1 MVYFF
6 RNKISSSINTHEIK
20 PVIYSASYFLCL
32 LCSYYLLRPIRDE
45 MGIRVGVSNLSWLF
59 SGTFIAMILVI
70 PIFGWLTTVF
80 SRRIF
85 IPICYLFFTFNILFF
100 FIAFLFFNRN
110 LYVAASF
117 FIWLSV
123 FNLFIV
129 SIFWSFMVDIFT
141 NYQARRLF
149 GIIAAGGSAGAI
161 IGPALTASLAPI
173 IGTTMLLP
181 LSACFL
187 AGALI
192 CIFHLLHYLPDGSE
206 QSVKH
211 NEDFKINAHQLL
223 EGLTLI
229 LRSKYLIGI
238 ATFVFFYTLLST
250 LLYFQQAEIIS
261 ETIYDSDKRTRLF
274 AIIDLV
280 VNILTIS
287 TQLFVFSQLIKRLS
301 LALTLALLPM
311 IAIFGFL
318 ILGFYPTL
326 SVLVVFGVIRRAGE
340 YAVTKPAREI
350 LFTIVPFNEKYRAKN
365 AIDTFIYRGGDA
377 ISGWIFEGLKM
388 VGLGVAG
395 VAFFAAPLAFF
406 WGILGLTL
414 GKYQKSLRE
423 KNAEQKT

>member
-6 RNKISSSINTHEIK
+6 RKKISGSINANEIK
-20 PVIYSASYFLCL
+20 PIIYSACYFLCL

-45 MGIRVGVSNLSWLF
+45 MGIRVGVSNLSLLF
-59 SGTFIAMILVI
+59 SGTFLAMILVI

-80 SRRIF
+80 SRRSF
-85 IPICYLFFTFNILFF
+85 IPICYLFFFFNILFF
-100 FIAFLFFNRN
+100 FSAFLFFNHN
-110 LYVAASF
+110 VYLAASF

-129 SIFWSFMVDIFT
+129 SIFWSFMADIFT
-141 NYQARRLF
+141 NHQARRLF
-149 GIIAAGGSAGAI
+149 GVISAGGTAGAI
-161 IGPALTASLAPI
+161 LGPALTALLAPI

-181 LSACFL
+181 ISAAFL

-192 CIFHLLHYLPDGSE
+192 CIFHLLRYLPNESK
-206 QSVKH
+206 QSAKD
-211 NEDFKINAHQLL
+211 NKNFKINASQIL

-238 ATFVFFYTLLST
+238 AMFVFFYTLLST
-250 LLYFQQAEIIS
+250 FLYFQQAEIIS

-287 TQLFVFSQLIKRLS
+287 TQLFVVSQLIKRLS
-301 LALTLALLPM
+301 LAITLALLPM
-311 IAIFGFL
+311 LAIFGFL
-318 ILGFYPTL
+318 TLGFYPTL
-326 SVLVVFGVIRRAGE
+326 SVLVVFGIIRRAGE

-365 AIDTFIYRGGDA
+365 SIDTFIYRGGDA
-377 ISGWIFEGLKM
+377 ISGWIYEGLKI

-395 VAFFAAPLAFF
+395 VAFVAAPLAFF

-414 GKYQKSLRE
+414 GKYQERLRG